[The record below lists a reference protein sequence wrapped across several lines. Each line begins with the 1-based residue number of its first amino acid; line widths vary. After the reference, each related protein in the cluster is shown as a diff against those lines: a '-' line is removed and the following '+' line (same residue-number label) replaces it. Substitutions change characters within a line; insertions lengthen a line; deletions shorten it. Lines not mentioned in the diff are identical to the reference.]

1 MRKKLYMLFA
11 AVLLASMILA
21 ACGTPAA
28 TPETVT
34 VVQTKVVNQVQVV
47 TATPDASM
55 VALPAGSVQING
67 AGATFPL
74 PIYTEWTYAYQFVD
88 PSTVVNYQGIGS
100 GGGKKA
106 IIDGTV
112 DFAGSDSLVTD
123 DEYTAGKDLQ
133 MYPTVAGAEV
143 MIYNIPE
150 LDPASDPALIF
161 DRQTLVDIYN
171 AKVTKWNDPEITAL
185 NPAVASKLPDKQI
198 TAVHRSDGS
207 GTTEIFTRALSSFSD
222 DWKNT
227 VGFGTSVEWP
237 VDKAGNGA
245 GGKGNQDVTAVVQN
259 TPYAIGYV
267 ELNYAVANGLSY
279 AQFINKAGKTVSA
292 NADSLQSA
300 MNDFA
305 DTFTDKLTNI
315 IVDGPG
321 DGTWPIAGYTYLVL
335 HQTSMTDCT
344 KAQKLLEYITWT
356 ETDPAAAKRA
366 TDLGYATLP
375 STVRDQVL
383 AKLGEV
389 TCNGN
394 PVMMAH

>member
-1 MRKKLYMLFA
+1 MSNLRYRRA
-11 AVLLASMILA
+11 AVGIALGLVLAGCATTAPSVPPSGATALA
-21 ACGTPAA
+21 P
-28 TPETVT
+28 
-34 VVQTKVVNQVQVV
+34 
-47 TATPDASM
+47 
-55 VALPAGSVQING
+55 GSVQITG

-88 PSTVVNYQGIGS
+88 PAVIINYQGIGS

-112 DFAGSDSLVTD
+112 DFAGSDSLVSD
-123 DEYTAGKDLQ
+123 DEYAAGKDLQ

-150 LDPASDPALIF
+150 LDPAGPALII

-171 AKVTKWNDPEITAL
+171 AKVAKWNDPEIAGL
-185 NPAVASKLPDKQI
+185 NPDIASNLPDKAI

-222 DWKNT
+222 GWKNS

-237 VDKAGNGA
+237 VDKSGTGI
-245 GGKGNQDVTAVVQN
+245 GGKGNQGVAAAVQN
-259 TPYAIGYV
+259 TPYSIGYV

-279 AQFINKAGKTVSA
+279 AQFVNKAGKTVSA
-292 NADSLQSA
+292 TADSLQSA
-300 MNDFA
+300 MNDYA
-305 DTFTDKLTNI
+305 DSFTDKLTNI

-321 DGTWPIAGYTYLVL
+321 AGTWPIAGYTYLVL
-335 HQTSMTDCT
+335 HQTSMTDCV
-344 KAQKLLEYITWT
+344 KASKLLEYIVWT

-375 STVRDQVL
+375 PSVRDLVV

-389 TCNGN
+389 TCNGS
-394 PVMMAH
+394 PVMQQ

>member
-1 MRKKLYMLFA
+1 MSSLRYEMASAGL
-11 AVLLASMILA
+11 AVLLA
-21 ACGTPAA
+21 ACATPAQTVSPSGA
-28 TPETVT
+28 T
-34 VVQTKVVNQVQVV
+34 
-47 TATPDASM
+47 S
-55 VALPAGSVQING
+55 LPPGSVQITG

-88 PSTVVNYQGIGS
+88 PAVTINYQGIGS

-112 DFAGSDSLVTD
+112 DFAGSDSLVSN
-123 DEYTAGKDLQ
+123 DEYAAGKDLQ

-150 LDPASDPALIF
+150 LDPAGPALVF

-171 AKVTKWNDPEITAL
+171 ARVTRWNDPEITAL
-185 NPAVASKLPDKQI
+185 NPDVASRLPDKAV

-222 DWKNT
+222 DWRNS

-237 VDKAGNGA
+237 VDKAGTGI
-245 GGKGNQDVTAVVQN
+245 GGKGNQGVAAAVQN
-259 TPYAIGYV
+259 TPYSIGYV

-279 AQFINKAGKTVSA
+279 AQFVNRAGKTVSA
-292 NADSLQSA
+292 TADSLQSA
-300 MNDFA
+300 MNDYA
-305 DTFTDKLTNI
+305 DTFTDKLTNS

-321 DGTWPIAGYTYLVL
+321 DGTWPVAGYTYLVL
-335 HQTSMTDCT
+335 HQSSMTDCV
-344 KAQKLLEYITWT
+344 KAAKLLEYIKWT

-375 STVRDQVL
+375 AAVRDLVL

-389 TCNGN
+389 TCDGA
-394 PVMMAH
+394 PVMQ

>member
-1 MRKKLYMLFA
+1 MSKLRYRLVFA
-11 AVLLASMILA
+11 
-21 ACGTPAA
+21 T
-28 TPETVT
+28 
-34 VVQTKVVNQVQVV
+34 
-47 TATPDASM
+47 
-55 VALPAGSVQING
+55 VALGAVIAGCAPPTPTLPASGSTSLPPGSVQING

-88 PSTVVNYQGIGS
+88 PAVIINYQGIGS

-123 DEYTAGKDLQ
+123 DEYAAGKDLQ

-143 MIYNIPE
+143 MIYNVPE
-150 LDPASDPALIF
+150 LVDAKAAPLIL

-171 AKVTKWNDPEITAL
+171 AKITNWNDPEITAL
-185 NPAVASKLPDKQI
+185 NLDVASILPNKPI

-222 DWKNT
+222 DWKNS

-237 VDKAGNGA
+237 VDKAGSGI
-245 GGKGNQDVTAVVQN
+245 GGKGNQGVAAAVQN

-279 AQFINKAGKTVSA
+279 AQFVNKAGKTVSA
-292 NADSLQSA
+292 TADSLQSA
-300 MNDFA
+300 MNDYA
-305 DTFTDKLTNI
+305 NAFTDKLTNI

-321 DGTWPIAGYTYLVL
+321 DGTWPIAGYTYVVL
-335 HQTSMTDCT
+335 HQTSMSDCV
-344 KAQKLLEYITWT
+344 KAAKLLEYIKWT
-356 ETDPAAAKRA
+356 ETDPAAIKRA

-375 STVRDQVL
+375 SAVRDQVL

-389 TCNGN
+389 TCNGS
-394 PVMMAH
+394 PVMP